1 MNLPEVVIYTDG
13 ACSGNPGPGGWGAL
27 ILYKGR
33 EKRISGLDLY
43 TTNNKMELMAA
54 IEAISC
60 LTKKC
65 NVNLYTDSVYVK
77 NGITQWIE
85 GWIASNWRKKHS
97 TEVKNKELWQKLHS
111 LSQKHNIIWHWVKGH
126 SNNQGNNIA
135 DMLAVEKRKEA
146 ERLSNGI

>member
-1 MNLPEVVIYTDG
+1 FL
-13 ACSGNPGPGGWGAL
+13 GGGSVL
-27 ILYKGR
+27 
-33 EKRISGLDLY
+33 
-43 TTNNKMELMAA
+43 
-54 IEAISC
+54 
-60 LTKKC
+60 LT
-65 NVNLYTDSVYVK
+65 LLSYVK

-111 LSQKHNIIWHWVKGH
+111 LSQQHNIIWHWVKGH